1 MNTSSRHI
9 SNEQELQNDLQNGNR
24 RGDGDE
30 EILIVFVGI
39 QSAGDKAEHRV
50 DEETESWDAQ

>member
-50 DEETESWDAQ
+50 DEETES